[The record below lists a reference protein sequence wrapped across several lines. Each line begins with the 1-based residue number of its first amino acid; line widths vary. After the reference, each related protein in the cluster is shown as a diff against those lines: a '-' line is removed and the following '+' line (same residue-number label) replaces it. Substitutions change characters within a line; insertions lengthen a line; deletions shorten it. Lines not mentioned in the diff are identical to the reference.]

1 MAQQLSPEV
10 AATEQRVAREAFP
23 LCDKEPRDGLLS
35 LAAALL
41 SLAAAF
47 PVSSVA
53 SAGDLKQAHLS
64 FGGPGAMWIMWVT
77 DANAS
82 APLVRW
88 GLSSTTLS
96 STASGTSHTYN
107 TGLFGW
113 HKWIHQARM
122 APLAPDTV
130 YFYQFGHAGSTVSPI
145 YSFKTPSS
153 LVARLAFQGDQ
164 VGARRFM

>member
-53 SAGDLKQAHLS
+53 SAGDLKQAHLL
-64 FGGPGAMWIMWVT
+64 FGG
-77 DANAS
+77 
-82 APLVRW
+82 
-88 GLSSTTLS
+88 
-96 STASGTSHTYN
+96 
-107 TGLFGW
+107 
-113 HKWIHQARM
+113 
-122 APLAPDTV
+122 
-130 YFYQFGHAGSTVSPI
+130 
-145 YSFKTPSS
+145 
-153 LVARLAFQGDQ
+153 LVA
-164 VGARRFM
+164 M